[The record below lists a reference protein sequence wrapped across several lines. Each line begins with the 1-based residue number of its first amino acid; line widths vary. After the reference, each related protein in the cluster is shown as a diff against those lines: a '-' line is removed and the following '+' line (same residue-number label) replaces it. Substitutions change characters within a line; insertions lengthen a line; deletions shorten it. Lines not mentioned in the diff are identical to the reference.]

1 MLGMPR
7 RNADPDGASDAV
19 ALTLSAR
26 RVGRA
31 LAACV
36 IGIHLLNLPA
46 VVFRYLWPSRLGEA
60 YAAFFGVSSE
70 GRLPTFYSG
79 VTLLGAAM
87 LLGVIAVH
95 ARRGGARFAR
105 HWAGLAAIF
114 VLMAADEMLV
124 IHELSIG
131 PIRRLLGITSGPL
144 LFAWVVPAL
153 AFVAAFG
160 GVYLRFV
167 LALPARSRNLIVL
180 AGLVYVGGA
189 LGLELASGLYVSAR
203 GHDLGYGVLSTIEEV
218 AEMCGIAVLLYALVD
233 YLARD
238 VPQVRVTFRN

>member
-46 VVFRYLWPSRLGEA
+46 VVFRHLWPSRLGEA

-95 ARRGGARFAR
+95 ARRGGARLAR

>member
-7 RNADPDGASDAV
+7 RNADPDGASDSI

-87 LLGVIAVH
+87 LLGIIAVH
-95 ARRGGARFAR
+95 ARRGGDLFAR
-105 HWAGLAAIF
+105 HWAGLAVIF
-114 VLMAADEMLV
+114 ALMAADEMLV

-131 PIRRLLGITSGPL
+131 PIRRLLGITSGL
-144 LFAWVVPAL
+144 LFFAWVVPAL

-203 GHDLGYGVLSTIEEV
+203 GYDLGYGVLSTIEEV

>member
-1 MLGMPR
+1 MPGMAR
-7 RNADPDGASDAV
+7 HDSDREGAIDAV
-19 ALTLSAR
+19 AVTLSAT

-36 IGIHLLNLPA
+36 IGIHVLNVPA
-46 VVFRYLWPSRLGEA
+46 VVFRYLWPSRAGEA
-60 YAAFFGVSSE
+60 YATFFGVSSE

-87 LLGVIAVH
+87 LLGIIAAQ
-95 ARRGGARFAR
+95 ARRGGDRFGR

-131 PIRRLLGITSGPL
+131 PMRRLFGITSGPL
-144 LFAWVVPAL
+144 LFAWVIPAL
-153 AFVAAFG
+153 AFVAGVGA
-160 GVYLRFV
+160 VYLRFV
-167 LALPARSRNLIVL
+167 IALPARSRSLIVL

-203 GHDLGYGVLSTIEEV
+203 GQDLGYGVLSSIEEV
-218 AEMCGIAVLLYALVD
+218 AEMTGIAVLLYALVD

-238 VPQVRVTFRN
+238 CPQVRVTFRH